1 MKRRQWQEWK
11 IGNFDDFCYPVQ
23 TKLQSIH
30 YAQLTTIRLWV
41 VALFTDISGSVVFS
55 IDYAYDLAHT
65 TDILVWYRYGRV
77 SWSCVR
83 KLKRHLET

>member
-41 VALFTDISGSVVFS
+41 VALFTDISGSVVS
-55 IDYAYDLAHT
+55 RST
-65 TDILVWYRYGRV
+65 TLTTWPIPRIYWFGIATDEFLGLVSGNSNDI
-77 SWSCVR
+77 
-83 KLKRHLET
+83 